1 MLKLQVLLAWRNII
15 KRKFYSSIEVIGL
28 AVGIACFLVILVH
41 VRKEFSYD
49 KIFSE
54 YDKIYRV
61 LNLEDNSRNRYSG
74 GASAIGHHCRTDV
87 PKVDE
92 VVRVWYPYRMYSAS
106 ALVTHDD
113 IRFYEDNIIDAD
125 SNFFDIFDFKFVQGN
140 PDHALSD
147 PSSII
152 ISRRAATKYFGDEPA
167 LGKIM
172 GIDNDR
178 SLVVTGVVDI
188 PENTHISFDFL
199 RPAHRDPAQ
208 LYVWE
213 HTLAFQ
219 YLKIPEASDVP
230 GIEQQ
235 LYNIILNYS
244 TTEDAEYLRN
254 YRPTLQPL
262 TDIHNT
268 VLNWDI
274 HQAVPTGQLY
284 AIMGIAAF
292 ILLLAII
299 NFINLATARASERVK
314 ETGISKILGA
324 SQRRLTI
331 QFFTEFVVITLFS
344 GVIAMALA
352 GVSIGAFNAVMNTT
366 ISINELT
373 GIEVM
378 AMLSALLLITALLS
392 GLYPAWRLSTFR
404 PTQVLKRNTA
414 KNEGRLLRESL
425 VVFQFVI
432 SIGLISGTLI
442 VHEQVQYLQNAD
454 LGFDQDQVYIIT
466 LRDGSKQRFQ
476 QLKTSLLSHAGVA
489 KVAGASGLIGGEPGS
504 GTFHPDHMP
513 QQTPDTFA
521 KNIAVDP
528 DFLALTGIELIAGRN
543 FESDNPADL
552 RDAFIINET
561 AVRQYQLKDPV
572 GANLHRGGEST
583 GRVIGVM
590 KDFHFQQLNFRI
602 NPMVFFTDTTMAFEH
617 MYIKIQG
624 NVPSTM
630 AAIEEEYTRVF
641 PEYPL
646 EGTFQDQYFDS
657 LYKQEQQV
665 ASIARWFSVLAI
677 MLACLGLLG
686 MSSFI
691 IIQRTKE
698 IGIRK
703 VVGASIADVLRHLTG
718 GFVRMILMGFVI
730 SVPVTFL
737 IMNKWL
743 EGFESRVSINTWIFV
758 LAGGS
763 AIVVALLTIGFQTFR
778 AALANPVDALKEE

>member
-1 MLKLQVLLAWRNII
+1 MIKLQVLLAWRNII

-28 AVGIACFLVILVH
+28 AVGIACFLVILIH

-49 KIFSE
+49 KIFTDYE
-54 YDKIYRV
+54 KIYRV
-61 LNLEDNSRNRYSG
+61 LNLEDNSGNRYSG

-87 PKVDE
+87 PQVDE
-92 VVRVWYPYRMYSAS
+92 VVRVFYPYRTYSTS
-106 ALVTHDD
+106 ALVSHHDV
-113 IRFYEDNIIDAD
+113 RFYEDNIIEAD
-125 SNFFDIFDFKFVQGN
+125 SNFFHVFDFRFIQGSR
-140 PDHALSD
+140 DRALTD
-147 PSSII
+147 PSSIV
-152 ISRRAATKYFGDEPA
+152 ISQRAAIKYFGNEPA
-167 LGKIM
+167 LGKLI
-172 GIDNDR
+172 GIDNER
-178 SLVVTGVVDI
+178 SLVITGVVDV
-188 PENTHISFDFL
+188 PENTHLNFDFL
-199 RPAHRDPAQ
+199 RPAHRLPAQ

-219 YLKIPEASDVP
+219 YLKVPDAADVP
-230 GIEQQ
+230 EIERQ
-235 LYNIILNYS
+235 LYDIILKYS

-254 YRPTLQPL
+254 YHPILQPL
-262 TDIHNT
+262 TEIHNT
-268 VLNWDI
+268 VINWDI
-274 HQAVPTGQLY
+274 HQAVATNQLY
-284 AIMGIAAF
+284 AIMGIAVF

-299 NFINLATARASERVK
+299 NFINLATARASERIK

-324 SQRRLTI
+324 SQRRLTA

-344 GVIAMALA
+344 GILAIALA
-352 GVSIGAFNAVMNTT
+352 GSSMGAFNSVMNTNLSVDALM
-366 ISINELT
+366 SIEIL
-373 GIEVM
+373 
-378 AMLSALLLITALLS
+378 AMLAGLLSVTALLS

-414 KNEGRLLRESL
+414 RNEGRLLRESL

-432 SIGLISGTLI
+432 SIGLISGTMI
-442 VHEQVQYLQNAD
+442 VHEQVKYMQNAD
-454 LGFDQDQVYIIT
+454 LGFDQDHVYVIT
-466 LRDGSKQRFQ
+466 LRDANRLRFE
-476 QLKTSLLSHAGVA
+476 QLKTALLSHNGVA
-489 KVAGASGLIGGEPGS
+489 KVAGASSLIGGEPGS

-521 KNIAVDP
+521 KNIAVDK
-528 DFLALTGIELIAGRN
+528 DFLDLTGIDLIAGRN
-543 FESDNPADL
+543 FEGDNPSDI

-572 GANLHRGGEST
+572 GANLRRGGEST
-583 GRVIGVM
+583 GRIIGVM
-590 KDFHFQQLNFRI
+590 KDFHFQQLNYEI
-602 NPMVFFTDTTMAFEH
+602 DPMVFFTDTTMSFEH

-624 NVPSTM
+624 DIPATLETISD
-630 AAIEEEYTRVF
+630 EYARVF

-665 ASIARWFSVLAI
+665 ASIAQWFSILAI

-718 GFVRMILMGFVI
+718 GFLRMIFLGFII
-730 SVPVTFL
+730 SIPATVF
-737 IMNKWL
+737 IMNTWL
-743 EGFESRVSINTWIFV
+743 QDFESRVTINTWIFV
-758 LAGGS
+758 FAGGS
-763 AIVVALLTIGFQTFR
+763 AMMVALFTIGFQTVK
-778 AALANPVDALKEE
+778 AAMTNPVDALKED